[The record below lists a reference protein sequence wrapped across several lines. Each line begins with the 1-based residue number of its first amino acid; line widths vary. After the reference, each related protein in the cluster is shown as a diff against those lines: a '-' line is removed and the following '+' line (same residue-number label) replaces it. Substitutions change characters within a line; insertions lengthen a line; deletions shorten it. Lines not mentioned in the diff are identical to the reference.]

1 MQFFLHRS
9 LYVHLQSLRNSSE
22 QSLLFTSASFPSTST
37 RASATASLYPH
48 RYPKEILNKK
58 ESSFLVTS
66 LRLRLILK
74 RELKYFILFPFGYCP
89 FVRLLYKKFK
99 LWACLVT
106 QKRTKVTYSIL
117 FSNCDTLSLEKHAEH
132 QLYYLFHVV
141 YVQLYL
147 KLKFLS

>member
-1 MQFFLHRS
+1 MYIYNLWVIALRRVFCLHA
-9 LYVHLQSLRNSSE
+9 
-22 QSLLFTSASFPSTST
+22 SASFFPATPT
-37 RASATASLYPH
+37 RASATASLYAY

-117 FSNCDTLSLEKHAEH
+117 FSSCDTWVWKSMLSISYITCSK
-132 QLYYLFHVV
+132 LYTTIFET
-141 YVQLYL
+141 
-147 KLKFLS
+147 